1 MGGTS
6 VPKAAELLQIS
17 KPIELDDLYNI
28 DSAYSD
34 IKKVSDVTSTL
45 IDMAKGANDLGMFE
59 DATEALSFAGPEM
72 AIAGGFISLVGD
84 IFGLGGPS

>member
-1 MGGTS
+1 MGGTN